1 MLLAGSTERRS
12 PTHPLL
18 RNPRLGKDWL
28 RRDFYRRCFD
38 ELIGRK
44 TPSSVPTRTE
54 YSFMDR
60 AYHVSRSRIH
70 LAVPA
75 DSRMADTLFREVPE
89 DEEEN
94 EEEQGEDEE
103 E

>member
-1 MLLAGSTERRS
+1 M
-12 PTHPLL
+12 
-18 RNPRLGKDWL
+18 
-28 RRDFYRRCFD
+28 
-38 ELIGRK
+38 
-44 TPSSVPTRTE
+44 
-54 YSFMDR
+54 
-60 AYHVSRSRIH
+60 SRIH

-103 E
+103 ENEEEDEGYSG